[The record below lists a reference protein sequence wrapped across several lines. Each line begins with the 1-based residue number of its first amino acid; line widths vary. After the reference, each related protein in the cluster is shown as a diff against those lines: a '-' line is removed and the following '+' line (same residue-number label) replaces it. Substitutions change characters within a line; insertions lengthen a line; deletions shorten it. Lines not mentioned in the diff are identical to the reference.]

1 MNVGHRG
8 RLLPLLSLLVV
19 LSMILS
25 ACAGA
30 AAPAAAPAAATEE
43 AAAAPAEGEA
53 APAEGE
59 AAPAEGEPVTVLFRS
74 WSPIQETTDKMI
86 AAFEANNP
94 DINIEPIIT
103 DYPEYLVDLTTRA
116 ATDNMPDI
124 IGLEPGALTQ
134 QYRDFLMPLQDC
146 AVTSWGE
153 DWQDKFF
160 PIGVEQARLGN
171 PSGDENFYGL
181 PLLTQTINL
190 WYTKPLMEEAGLQ
203 APTNLEEY
211 KALAE
216 VFNAKGIAPMM
227 IGAGD
232 GWLRRDIF
240 MMIINDLAPGKIY
253 EAELGNA
260 KFTDPEFVQ
269 AMAVW
274 KSLFDDGIVQPGAL
288 GLGAYPDSMELI
300 ESGKAATFPMG
311 AWWQQQATRE
321 NAPELSQGLQG
332 FVPFLFPDVS
342 GDGKP
347 AAPLGGIDVALGISK
362 SAKNPEAACRVLA
375 DFIAGAAG
383 QELINTFN
391 DLPAVQGMTPAA
403 FGSDNQKAVWTLFTE
418 EWMPQ
423 VQYARQ
429 LRDPNVKQAIED
441 GTAAVAAGEMTPEEA
456 MQAVQDAWT
465 APQ

>member
-1 MNVGHRG
+1 MNVSRMSHFFA
-8 RLLPLLSLLVV
+8 LLSLFVV

-30 AAPAAAPAAATEE
+30 AAPAAAPAAPAAGGE
-43 AAAAPAEGEA
+43 AAAA
-53 APAEGE
+53 
-59 AAPAEGEPVTVLFRS
+59 EPVTVVFRS
-74 WSPIQETTDKMI
+74 WSPIQETTAKMI

-94 DINIEPIIT
+94 DVKIEPIIT
-103 DYPEYLVDLTTRA
+103 NYPEYLVDLKTRA

-134 QYRDFLMPLQDC
+134 EYRDFLMPLQDC

-153 DWQDKFF
+153 NWQDKFF

-181 PLLTQTINL
+181 PMLTQTINL
-190 WYTKPLMEEAGLQ
+190 WYTRPLLEAAGLQ
-203 APTNLEEY
+203 PPANLDEY
-211 KALAE
+211 KALAD
-216 VFNAKGIAPMM
+216 VFNAQGIAPMM

-232 GWLRRDIF
+232 GWLRRDVY
-240 MMIINDLAPGKIY
+240 MQIINDLAPGKIY

-260 KFTDPEFVQ
+260 QFTEPEFVQ

-274 KSLFDDGIVQPGAL
+274 KQLFDDGIVQPGAL
-288 GLGAYPDSMELI
+288 GLSAYPDSMELI

-332 FVPFLFPDVS
+332 FMPFLFPDVS
-342 GDGKP
+342 GDGVA

-362 SAKNPEAACRVLA
+362 SSKNPEAACRVLA
-375 DFIAGAAG
+375 DFVAGAGA

-391 DLPAVQGMTPAA
+391 DLPAVQGMVPAA
-403 FGSDNQKAVWTLFTE
+403 FQNDNQQAVWNLFTE
-418 EWMPQ
+418 EWMPS
-423 VQYARQ
+423 VKYARQ
-429 LRDPNVKQAIED
+429 LRDPAVKQALED
-441 GTAAVAAGEMTPEEA
+441 ALAAVAAGEQTPEAA

-465 APQ
+465 PPQ